1 MKPPDSTPPSDRDG
15 KANADDAIE
24 DEPSKDEQR
33 FNDQLMDALSDHP
46 PPSEDSADDDG
57 DDDGDAPAP
66 KSEPRDTADSDEE
79 SEEETLSSPGTA
91 EQQPVILDSLR
102 GDIELYDSL
111 DDDAPDSISL
121 ETISAAALESY
132 DEYGDDAD
140 DKSDDQWAE
149 DSLDGMDPTP
159 SEPPSLRSLALHLPK
174 PAPVPKLAPSVDD
187 EIFGADGPDPYNA
200 LSESLRPPPV
210 MKSAPQLI
218 KDDEDD
224 DGPLETK
231 EEDDDDEAAVPLRRR
246 RPASSDKDRKARGQ
260 WVQKR
265 SQGRRKRDHRPLVWP
280 CIAFF
285 CLGVVATLI
294 AQRLSASA
302 GPVPV
307 AAGPDRPGERAG
319 QGPDEHGPTSPG
331 EQPPAHEAIPSAEP
345 TGTEPG
351 ETAPAAATDGSP
363 WPLPD
368 PAANGEPTS
377 DGPGDSSATPT
388 ASAPEPPA
396 SADEGDPANTPPADT
411 PPADTPPGEA
421 PPFNTAAAA
430 ASLGAA
436 AANAAGCANGE
447 HKGSA
452 RVAVTFAPSGRSTVA
467 IVESGSL
474 LGTPV
479 ASCIAGMMRNT
490 QVPAFSGGPV
500 TVRKKVRIR

>member
-1 MKPPDSTPPSDRDG
+1 MKTPDSTPPSDRDG
-15 KANADDAIE
+15 KADADDAIE

-46 PPSEDSADDDG
+46 PPSEDSAADDDG
-57 DDDGDAPAP
+57 DDGDDDEDAPAP
-66 KSEPRDTADSDEE
+66 KSKPRDTADGDEE

-140 DKSDDQWAE
+140 DESDDQWAE

-174 PAPVPKLAPSVDD
+174 PDPVPKLAPSVDD

-218 KDDEDD
+218 RDDEDD
-224 DGPLETK
+224 DDPPEPK
-231 EEDDDDEAAVPLRRR
+231 EKDDDDEAVVPLRRR
-246 RPASSDKDRKARGQ
+246 RPASSDKNRKARGQ

-285 CLGVVATLI
+285 CLGVVATRI
-294 AQRLSASA
+294 GQRLSASA
-302 GPVPV
+302 GSQPV
-307 AAGPDRPGERAG
+307 AAGPDRPGEHAG

-351 ETAPAAATDGSP
+351 ETTPATGTDGSP

-368 PAANGEPTS
+368 PAADGEPTS
-377 DGPGDSSATPT
+377 DGPSDSSAAPT

-396 SADEGDPANTPPADT
+396 SADEGA
-411 PPADTPPGEA
+411 PADTPPGEA

-436 AANAAGCANGE
+436 AANAASCANGE